1 MTRRREFLQ
10 AAAAAAAAAA
20 VQGCR
25 SGGCGCAAGCRADGP
40 YVTAENLGVCS
51 WSFQKPLDA
60 VASEM
65 KKLGLTRI
73 HLALQPFLEGGSRHG
88 AAEGAA
94 ALDRVKARL
103 ASGEWKLSATMIG
116 FPQEDYSTL
125 DTIKKTGGVV
135 PDDAWEANKKIV
147 VAGAKL
153 SAELKSPV
161 LTLHAGFLDE
171 SDAVALKKYTDRVK
185 FIVDTCG
192 EAGVPVAF
200 ETGQETAADLAKFM
214 PTVPGAGVNFDPANM
229 ILYAKGNPVEAVRTL
244 APWIRHVHLK
254 DAVLTK
260 KPGTWGTEVPWG
272 DGEVDAPRFL
282 AELKAAGYKGNFA
295 IEREGGNDRTGD
307 IALAAKRLLNG

>member
-1 MTRRREFLQ
+1 MISRRDFLQ
-10 AAAAAAAAAA
+10 TAAAATAAATLP
-20 VQGCR
+20 
-25 SGGCGCAAGCRADGP
+25 GCRADGP

-51 WSFQKPLDA
+51 WSFLKPLDA
-60 VASEM
+60 VAAEM
-65 KKLGLTRI
+65 KKLGLKRI

-125 DTIKKTGGVV
+125 ESIKKTGGIV
-135 PDDAWEANKKIV
+135 PDDVWEANKKII

-161 LTLHAGFLDE
+161 LTMHAGFLDE
-171 SDAVALKKYTDRVK
+171 SDPVALKKYTDRVK

-200 ETGQETAADLAKFM
+200 ETGQETAADLAKFL

-229 ILYAKGNPVEAVRTL
+229 ILYGKGSPVEAVRTL
-244 APWIRHVHLK
+244 APWIKHVHLK

-307 IALAAKRLLNG
+307 IALAAKRLLGQG

>member
-1 MTRRREFLQ
+1 MISRREFLHV
-10 AAAAAAAAAA
+10 AAAASAA
-20 VQGCR
+20 V
-25 SGGCGCAAGCRADGP
+25 AVPGCRADGP

-51 WSFQKPLDA
+51 WSFQKPLDD
-60 VASEM
+60 VAAEM

-171 SDAVALKKYTDRVK
+171 SDPVALKKYTDRVK

-307 IALAAKRLLNG
+307 IALAAKRLLKG

>member
-1 MTRRREFLQ
+1 MSRRTFIEGALAASGAQMMSGCESKTYMT
-10 AAAAAAAAAA
+10 
-20 VQGCR
+20 
-25 SGGCGCAAGCRADGP
+25 ADRI
-40 YVTAENLGVCS
+40 GVCS
-51 WSFQKPLDA
+51 WSFRLPFDR
-60 VASEM
+60 VAEEM
-65 KKLGLTRI
+65 KKMGLKRI

-171 SDAVALKKYTDRVK
+171 SDPVALKKYTDRVK

-272 DGEVDAPRFL
+272 DGEVNAPRFL
-282 AELKAAGYKGNFA
+282 AELQAAGYKGAFA
-295 IEREGGNDRTGD
+295 IEREGGSDRTGD
-307 IALAAKRLLNG
+307 IALAAKRLLGKG

>member
-1 MTRRREFLQ
+1 MISRREFLHV
-10 AAAAAAAAAA
+10 AAAASAAAA
-20 VQGCR
+20 VP
-25 SGGCGCAAGCRADGP
+25 GCRADGP

-51 WSFQKPLDA
+51 WSFQKPLDD
-60 VASEM
+60 VAAEM
-65 KKLGLTRI
+65 KKLGLKRI

-171 SDAVALKKYTDRVK
+171 SDPVALKKYTDRVK

-192 EAGVPVAF
+192 AAGVPVAF

-307 IALAAKRLLNG
+307 IALAAKRLLKG

>member
-1 MTRRREFLQ
+1 MIDRRDFLQ
-10 AAAAAAAAAA
+10 TSVFAAAASALP
-20 VQGCR
+20 GCCTR
-25 SGGCGCAAGCRADGP
+25 CCCAGGA
-40 YVTAENLGVCS
+40 YVTNENLGVCS

-60 VASEM
+60 VAAEM
-65 KKLGLTRI
+65 KKLGLKRI

-171 SDAVALKKYTDRVK
+171 SDPVALKKYTDRVK

-307 IALAAKRLLNG
+307 IALAAKRLLKG

>member
-1 MTRRREFLQ
+1 MISRREFLQ
-10 AAAAAAAAAA
+10 TAAASAAAAGFS
-20 VQGCR
+20 GC
-25 SGGCGCAAGCRADGP
+25 CATCCCAGGP

-51 WSFQKPLDA
+51 WSFQKPLDD
-60 VASEM
+60 VAAEM
-65 KKLGLTRI
+65 KKLGLKRI

-171 SDAVALKKYTDRVK
+171 SDPVALKKYTDRVK

-307 IALAAKRLLNG
+307 IALAAKRLLKG

>member
-1 MTRRREFLQ
+1 MISRRDFLQ
-10 AAAAAAAAAA
+10 TAAAASAAAA
-20 VQGCR
+20 VSGCCTKR
-25 SGGCGCAAGCRADGP
+25 CCADGP

-51 WSFQKPLDA
+51 WSFQKPLDD
-60 VASEM
+60 VAAEM
-65 KKLGLTRI
+65 KKLGLKRI

-171 SDAVALKKYTDRVK
+171 SDPVALKKYTDRVK

-307 IALAAKRLLNG
+307 IALAAQRLLK

>member
-1 MTRRREFLQ
+1 MISRRDFLH
-10 AAAAAAAAAA
+10 AAAASAAAAA
-20 VQGCR
+20 VPGCR
-25 SGGCGCAAGCRADGP
+25 TDGP

-51 WSFQKPLDA
+51 WSFQKPLDD
-60 VASEM
+60 VAAEM
-65 KKLGLTRI
+65 KKLGLKRI

-171 SDAVALKKYTDRVK
+171 SDPVALKKYTDRVK

-307 IALAAKRLLNG
+307 IALAAKRLLNS

>member
-1 MTRRREFLQ
+1 MIDRRDFLQ
-10 AAAAAAAAAA
+10 TSVFAAAASALP
-20 VQGCR
+20 GCCTR
-25 SGGCGCAAGCRADGP
+25 CCCAGGA
-40 YVTAENLGVCS
+40 YVTNENLGVCS

-60 VASEM
+60 VAAEM
-65 KKLGLTRI
+65 KKLGLKRI

-171 SDAVALKKYTDRVK
+171 SDPVALKKYTDRVK

-295 IEREGGNDRTGD
+295 IEREGGNDRAGD
-307 IALAAKRLLNG
+307 IALAAKRLLGQS

>member
-1 MTRRREFLQ
+1 MISRRDFLQ
-10 AAAAAAAAAA
+10 TAAAAA
-20 VQGCR
+20 VSGCCTAR
-25 SGGCGCAAGCRADGP
+25 CRADGP

-60 VASEM
+60 VAAEM
-65 KKLGLTRI
+65 KKLGLKRI

-125 DTIKKTGGVV
+125 ETIKKTGGVV

-171 SDAVALKKYTDRVK
+171 SDPVALKKYTDRVK

-192 EAGVPVAF
+192 AAGVPVAF

-307 IALAAKRLLNG
+307 IALAAKRLLTA

>member
-1 MTRRREFLQ
+1 MIDRRDFLQ
-10 AAAAAAAAAA
+10 TSVFAAAASALP
-20 VQGCR
+20 GCCTR
-25 SGGCGCAAGCRADGP
+25 CCCAGGT
-40 YVTAENLGVCS
+40 YVTNENLGVCS

-60 VASEM
+60 VAAEM
-65 KKLGLTRI
+65 KKLGLKRI

-88 AAEGAA
+88 AAEGKA

-125 DTIKKTGGVV
+125 ESIKKTGGIV
-135 PDDAWEANKKIV
+135 PDDVWEANKKII

-161 LTLHAGFLDE
+161 LTMHAGFLDE
-171 SDAVALKKYTDRVK
+171 SDAAALKKYTERVK

-192 EAGVPVAF
+192 AAGVPVAF
-200 ETGQETAADLAKFM
+200 ETGQETAADLAKFL

-229 ILYAKGNPVEAVRTL
+229 ILYGKGSPVEAVRTL
-244 APWIRHVHLK
+244 APWIKHVHLK

-307 IALAAKRLLNG
+307 IALAAKRLLKG

>member
-1 MTRRREFLQ
+1 MISRREFLHV
-10 AAAAAAAAAA
+10 AAAASAA
-20 VQGCR
+20 V
-25 SGGCGCAAGCRADGP
+25 AVPGCRADGP

-51 WSFQKPLDA
+51 WSFQKPLDD
-60 VASEM
+60 VAAEM
-65 KKLGLTRI
+65 KKLGLKRI

-125 DTIKKTGGVV
+125 ESIKKTGGIV
-135 PDDAWEANKKIV
+135 PDDVWEANKKII

-153 SAELKSPV
+153 SAELKAPV
-161 LTLHAGFLDE
+161 LTMHAGFLDE
-171 SDAVALKKYTDRVK
+171 SNAAALKKYTDRVK

-192 EAGVPVAF
+192 AAGVPVAF
-200 ETGQETAADLAKFM
+200 ETGQETAADLAKFL

-229 ILYAKGNPVEAVRTL
+229 ILYGKGNPVEAVRVL
-244 APWIRHVHLK
+244 APWIKHVHLK
-254 DAVLTK
+254 DAVQTK

-272 DGEVDAPRFL
+272 DGEVNAPRFL
-282 AELKAAGYKGNFA
+282 AELKAVGYKGVFA

-307 IALAAKRLLNG
+307 IALAAKRLLGQG